1 MNFTLPKVPS
11 SLSLSLGYTEARS
24 LIFTIA
30 KKLMRGETGIRGSPK
45 QAAQRDWSR
54 IFVLHNLIG

>member
-30 KKLMRGETGIRGSPK
+30 KKINARRDRYSRQPK
-45 QAAQRDWSR
+45 TSCSTWLVENICIA
-54 IFVLHNLIG
+54 